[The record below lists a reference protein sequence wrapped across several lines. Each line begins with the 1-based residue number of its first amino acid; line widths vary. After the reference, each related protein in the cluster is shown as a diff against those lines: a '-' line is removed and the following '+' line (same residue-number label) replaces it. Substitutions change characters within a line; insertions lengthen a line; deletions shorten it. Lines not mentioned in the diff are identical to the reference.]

1 MMVDGFH
8 RSQADAV
15 TRRSTAIFPQ
25 VGHTCEYLDALF
37 SKQNNTEVG
46 HTHEDIDQFFMAHHY
61 ASAHTG
67 RIPNATDV
75 GHTHNGPHGLNTED
89 SMPSLVGDSS
99 DDDIDHDDPDAQQEP
114 V

>member
-1 MMVDGFH
+1 MNVCV
-8 RSQADAV
+8 RI
-15 TRRSTAIFPQ
+15 TR

-67 RIPNATDV
+67 RIPNGPDV

-89 SMPSLVGDSS
+89 LDDEDSMPSLVSS
-99 DDDIDHDDPDAQQEP
+99 SNDDDIDLDDSDAQQEP